1 MSDSVYFGLFIVGIF
16 LLTGALVVGVGAL
29 EYEVTSLG
37 TVKEVPD
44 DTESLVVYDSLS
56 ERDRQT
62 VQRVLAG
69 ERLVV
74 RDPTELPGPRK
85 TKGKLAVQRDGE
97 TYLVT
102 RRVFFNWRTKFGASS
117 IAMAAAGLL
126 AVSEAVR
133 RQHFPHRTVVWTRR

>member
-16 LLTGALVVGVGAL
+16 LLTGALVVGVGAF

-37 TVKEVPD
+37 TVEEVPD
-44 DTESLVVYDSLS
+44 DTESLVAYDSLS
-56 ERDRQT
+56 ERDRGT
-62 VQRVLAG
+62 VQRALSG

-102 RRVFFNWRTKFGASS
+102 RRVFFNWRTRFGASS

-133 RQHFPHRTVVWTRR
+133 RQHFPHRTMYWLHR